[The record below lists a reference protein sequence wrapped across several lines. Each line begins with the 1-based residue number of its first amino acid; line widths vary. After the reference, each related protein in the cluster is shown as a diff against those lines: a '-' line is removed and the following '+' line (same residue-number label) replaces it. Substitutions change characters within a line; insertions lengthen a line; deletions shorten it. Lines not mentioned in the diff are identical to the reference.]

1 MEILGFVVT
10 ADVSGLTQ
18 MNADK
23 IHLRS
28 SAVQNNQF
36 AEFR

>member
-28 SAVQNNQF
+28 SAFICVS
-36 AEFR
+36 R

>member
-28 SAVQNNQF
+28 SVF
-36 AEFR
+36 ICGSK

>member
-1 MEILGFVVT
+1 MEILGFVVVT

-23 IHLRS
+23 IHRRTPAFICRS
-28 SAVQNNQF
+28 K
-36 AEFR
+36 